1 MVAGTKYEYNKVQ
14 GSDEQTDGGTAA
26 SAVDDD
32 DHEPVTVEIPPKQ
45 AGAPLGIG
53 LTSDSGSCLDRFL
66 SYFVDVPPPQLV
78 VVQISP
84 ESPAAGLLQPGDV
97 IYSINGIGGESSMT
111 ADAASTFI
119 RSATTLRIQVLPQE
133 VASVV
138 LKERTAAAAPRR
150 LLALMLLGILLFT
163 VCGGLLYGTLVPW
176 LRLCAAQKEVMQLHK
191 RLISQR
197 EALELELGQLRE
209 QCRQASRQG
218 FSGRTGLGA
227 GGDEDSLS
235 QLRASPASTAFVH
248 HNKSQKHSSHGR
260 LKNQTTKSSS
270 YRVQQEGGK
279 GISKVELSSGSAKSR
294 GRRRRAS
301 L

>member
-97 IYSINGIGGESSMT
+97 ISSGPTRRREREQQSRALERIGKIT
-111 ADAASTFI
+111 WPAASGKSLI
-119 RSATTLRIQVLPQE
+119 ACARSA
-133 VASVV
+133 A
-138 LKERTAAAAPRR
+138 
-150 LLALMLLGILLFT
+150 
-163 VCGGLLYGTLVPW
+163 
-176 LRLCAAQKEVMQLHK
+176 
-191 RLISQR
+191 
-197 EALELELGQLRE
+197 
-209 QCRQASRQG
+209 
-218 FSGRTGLGA
+218 
-227 GGDEDSLS
+227 
-235 QLRASPASTAFVH
+235 
-248 HNKSQKHSSHGR
+248 
-260 LKNQTTKSSS
+260 
-270 YRVQQEGGK
+270 
-279 GISKVELSSGSAKSR
+279 
-294 GRRRRAS
+294 
-301 L
+301 

>member
-1 MVAGTKYEYNKVQ
+1 MVSGTKYEYNQVQ
-14 GSDEQTDGGTAA
+14 GTDEQTDGGTAA
-26 SAVDDD
+26 SALDDD
-32 DHEPVTVEIPPKQ
+32 DHEPVTVELPPKQ

-53 LTSDSGSCLDRFL
+53 LTSVSGSCLDRFL
-66 SYFVDVPPPQLV
+66 SYFVDAPPPQLV

-84 ESPAAGLLQPGDV
+84 ESPAAGLLHPGDV

-111 ADAASTFI
+111 ADAASNFI
-119 RSATTLRIQVLPQE
+119 RSATTLRMQVLPQE

-138 LKERTAAAAPRR
+138 LKERTAAVAPRR
-150 LLALMLLGILLFT
+150 LLALVLLGILVFT

-176 LRLCAAQKEVMQLHK
+176 LRLSAAQKELMQLRK

-197 EALELELGQLRE
+197 EALELELGRLRE
-209 QCRQASRQG
+209 QCQQG
-218 FSGRTGLGA
+218 LSGRPGLGA
-227 GGDEDSLS
+227 GGVEDSLT

-248 HNKSQKHSSHGR
+248 HNKSQKHSSHRR

-270 YRVQQEGGK
+270 HRVQQEGGK
-279 GISKVELSSGSAKSR
+279 GISTGTVVQLQSVRAKSR
-294 GRRRRAS
+294 VRRRRAS